1 MEFKLIIKK
10 LNKGLS
16 SAEEIIFSKWHEES
30 KQHKSFF
37 ENVKTNHHKNSD
49 DIDVAKGWS
58 AIENKLF
65 VPVKRKMYWYY
76 AVAASIVLLISIGF
90 IFNTF
95 KDKQLHEAKIA
106 EHNIEIG
113 TDKATLTLE
122 DGSDIALKKGETYS
136 TKNLKSNGEQ
146 LIYNTTQ
153 NVEKPKIAYNYL
165 TIPRGGQYYIKLS
178 DGTQVWLNADSKL
191 KYPVSFVEG
200 ETRQVELVYGE
211 AYFDVS
217 PSTAHHGS
225 TFKVN
230 TLNQNIEVMGTEFN
244 IKAYKD
250 DPAIYTTLVEGKVS
264 VSNNDTARKDL
275 KPGEQSIFNLQNN
288 AIKVVN
294 ADITTHTAW
303 KNGLFMFDKEPLQEI
318 MKTLSRW
325 YDVTIE
331 FKNLEKQ
338 NILFSGILKR
348 SNGINDLL
356 DSFKKTKE
364 VTFEFEPK
372 KIIIN

>member
-1 MEFKLIIKK
+1 VWDVDGII
-10 LNKGLS
+10 
-16 SAEEIIFSKWHEES
+16 
-30 KQHKSFF
+30 
-37 ENVKTNHHKNSD
+37 
-49 DIDVAKGWS
+49 
-58 AIENKLF
+58 
-65 VPVKRKMYWYY
+65 YY
-76 AVAASIVLLISIGF
+76 
-90 IFNTF
+90 
-95 KDKQLHEAKIA
+95 DE
-106 EHNIEIG
+106 
-113 TDKATLTLE
+113 
-122 DGSDIALKKGETYS
+122 
-136 TKNLKSNGEQ
+136 
-146 LIYNTTQ
+146 
-153 NVEKPKIAYNYL
+153 
-165 TIPRGGQYYIKLS
+165 
-178 DGTQVWLNADSKL
+178 
-191 KYPVSFVEG
+191 
-200 ETRQVELVYGE
+200 
-211 AYFDVS
+211 
-217 PSTAHHGS
+217 
-225 TFKVN
+225 
-230 TLNQNIEVMGTEFN
+230 
-244 IKAYKD
+244 
-250 DPAIYTTLVEGKVS
+250 PAIYTTLVEGKVS